1 MGRRPAVCG
10 VLALALWGALAR
22 GAYAANAAAAEC
34 TRAEHGYFVDKPR
47 ATKQVKC
54 VAGRF
59 APGEGS
65 SNCTDANAGFFV
77 DREQVLCDVK
87 LVKP

>member
-1 MGRRPAVCG
+1 MGRRPLVG
-10 VLALALWGALAR
+10 GIL
-22 GAYAANAAAAEC
+22 AYATSAAAAEC
-34 TRAEHGYFVDKPR
+34 TRAEHGHFVDKPR

-54 VAGRF
+54 VAGKF

-77 DREQVLCDVK
+77 AEPAAAAQTPCRAGT
-87 LVKP
+87 